1 MRARCVHLAA
11 AVPHWHSFALP
22 YPADFYFFLTSL
34 GYKPKWNLIVTVLQI
49 SQMVVGV
56 AVCIAVGLRKQRV
69 RAPFRAD
76 FAPRPRALA
85 HAPPPPSSLR
95 PSSCAQ
101 GEACDVSDSNF
112 VAALV
117 MYGSYLFLFVYFAVE
132 KYCAPKAKGGKG
144 KRSAKERAE

>member
-1 MRARCVHLAA
+1 MPHSELISPRARAPL
-11 AVPHWHSFALP
+11 
-22 YPADFYFFLTSL
+22 LTL
-34 GYKPKWNLIVTVLQI
+34 
-49 SQMVVGV
+49 
-56 AVCIAVGLRKQRV
+56 
-69 RAPFRAD
+69 
-76 FAPRPRALA
+76 
-85 HAPPPPSSLR
+85 PPPPSARR